1 MADDRLYGQKVYDGG
16 IAADELGRFN
26 PRLAGFKKVSDNE
39 VLWTFDNCKVTV
51 TAEGSGDERHGFK
64 MKVEEIT
71 E

>member
-39 VLWTFDNCKVTV
+39 VLWTFDNCRVTV

>member
-26 PRLAGFKKVSDNE
+26 PRLASFKKVSDNE
-39 VLWTFDNCKVTV
+39 VLWIFDNCKVTV